1 MTLKTFIKGLFIEE
15 AVPKPTSKI
24 VNSWNYNGDQP
35 DVSFKQL
42 IEYHDRTPQ
51 ISVGVAGYAKLIDL
65 TNIQINAD
73 DDKAK
78 KFIEDWNEQVN
89 IKDKLESLV
98 NTLLICGNAILE
110 KLDDK
115 NIQDVA
121 EVDISTI
128 TDKKRDE
135 YGNTLCYFQ
144 NVNGQRVT
152 LGETNLNKFIEFNLA
167 MYSKKSWSP
176 CLFHSLALPRTVRN
190 RTMMPLIEVLWGIED
205 AMSAIILNN
214 AYPITYVTFEGANED
229 ELSKEAEKIRKRKP
243 GDTHIVTKK
252 PQLDMY
258 ETSPQ
263 SKYTDYIQ
271 HIEKVIQLGIK
282 FPTDIIT
289 GDFTSRASSNTTEDL
304 TLKIARGY
312 QRYIANK
319 LKTELYNPIL
329 AQNGFDP
336 KKVNLSVSF
345 STQNIIQ
352 LTPESVLDM
361 ADRNKITIDEFR
373 EWLGSNTGID
383 LFDDINT
390 NGDMIPVDDKKGG
403 FVMKPRIVKR
413 ERKEESEYQG
423 RKVTLNSP
431 FRTPDGPKK
440 FSVYVKNDKGNVV
453 KVNFGDPNMS
463 IKRDDPE
470 RRKSFRA
477 RHDCDNA
484 KDITTPRYW
493 SCYQWRAGA
502 KVQEE
507 DDFTTRVVYKLDYD
521 HDKIDKCDDYAD
533 EVYEIGSSDMPE
545 LPIHPNCKCYYEDEE
560 TGEYLGQEPEFA
572 VYGDSPLIPES
583 FKKEMESIHSNLKSI
598 QDVLKTKIKSESAK
612 EQILTEINKIQ
623 TKIDSNTEEQDKKR
637 TIIENRQKEILD
649 KIDGEINNV

>member
-1 MTLKTFIKGLFIEE
+1 MTIKTFIKGLFIEE
-15 AVPKPTSKI
+15 TVPKPTSKI

-42 IEYHDRTPQ
+42 IDYHDRTPQ

-89 IKDKLESLV
+89 IKDKLDSLV

-135 YGNTLCYFQ
+135 YGNTLYYYQ

-176 CLFHSLALPRTVRN
+176 CLFHSLTLQRTVRN

-282 FPTDIIT
+282 FPTDILT
-289 GDFTSRASSNTTEDL
+289 GDFTSRASSSTTEDL

-352 LTPESVLDM
+352 LTPDTVM
-361 ADRNKITIDEFR
+361 AMAEKKQISIDEFR
-373 EWLGSNTGID
+373 EWLGDNTGID
-383 LFDDINT
+383 LFDDKIIN
-390 NGDMIPVDDKKGG
+390 NNMNVDSDLIPVPQKDGS
-403 FVMKPRIVKR
+403 VIMKPAIVRR
-413 ERKEESEYQG
+413 EKLKELY
-423 RKVTLNSP
+423 
-431 FRTPDGPKK
+431 
-440 FSVYVKNDKGNVV
+440 KG
-453 KVNFGDPNMS
+453 D
-463 IKRDDPE
+463 
-470 RRKSFRA
+470 A
-477 RHDCDNA
+477 
-484 KDITTPRYW
+484 
-493 SCYQWRAGA
+493 
-502 KVQEE
+502 
-507 DDFTTRVVYKLDYD
+507 VVYRLEYSHEKVDE
-521 HDKIDKCDDYAD
+521 CDDYAD
-533 EVYEIGSSDMPE
+533 EVYELNSPDMPE
-545 LPIHPNCKCYYEDEE
+545 LPIHPNCKCYYEAEE
-560 TGEYLGQEPEFA
+560 DGEYLGQDPSTA
-572 VYGDSPLIPES
+572 LIGDIQVPES

-637 TIIENRQKEILD
+637 IVIETRQKEILD

>member
-1 MTLKTFIKGLFIEE
+1 MTIKTFIKGLFVEE
-15 AVPKPTSKI
+15 TIPKPTSKI

-35 DVSFKQL
+35 DVNFKQL

-135 YGNTLCYFQ
+135 YGNTLYYYQ

-176 CLFHSLALPRTVRN
+176 CLFHSLALQRTVRN

-282 FPTDIIT
+282 FPTDILT

-352 LTPESVLDM
+352 LTPDTVMTM
-361 ADRNKITIDEFR
+361 AEKKQISINEFR
-373 EWLGSNTGID
+373 EWLGNNTGID
-383 LFDDINT
+383 LFDDKIIN
-390 NGDMIPVDDKKGG
+390 NDMNIDSDLIPVPQKDGS
-403 FVMKPRIVKR
+403 VIMKPAIVKR
-413 ERKEESEYQG
+413 EQLKRK
-423 RKVTLNSP
+423 KVKEAPVIDFVDT
-431 FRTPDGPKK
+431 F
-440 FSVYVKNDKGNVV
+440 GN
-453 KVNFGDPNMS
+453 
-463 IKRDDPE
+463 
-470 RRKSFRA
+470 
-477 RHDCDNA
+477 
-484 KDITTPRYW
+484 T
-493 SCYQWRAGA
+493 
-502 KVQEE
+502 
-507 DDFTTRVVYKLDYD
+507 VVYKLEYS
-521 HDKIDKCDDYAD
+521 HEKIDECDDYAD
-533 EVYEIGSSDMPE
+533 EVYEINDLTKPI
-545 LPIHPNCKCYYEDEE
+545 LPIHPNCKCYFEDEE
-560 TGEYLGQEPEFA
+560 TGEYLGQDPESA
-572 VYGDSPLIPES
+572 VYGAPAQIPES
-583 FKKEMESIHSNLKSI
+583 FKKEMESIHTNLQSI

-612 EQILTEINKIQ
+612 ESILSEINKIYN
-623 TKIDSNTEEQDKKR
+623 KIELNIDDQNMKR
-637 TIIENRQKEILD
+637 VVMEARQKEILD
-649 KIDGEINNV
+649 KIDEEIKNV

>member
-1 MTLKTFIKGLFIEE
+1 MTISSFIKNLFVEE
-15 AVPKPTSKI
+15 AIPKPASKI

-65 TNIQINAD
+65 SNIQINAD
-73 DDKAK
+73 DKNAK
-78 KFIEDWNEQVN
+78 KIIEDWNEMVN
-89 IKDKLESLV
+89 IKDKLEGLV

-115 NIQDVA
+115 NIQDVI

-135 YGNTLCYFQ
+135 YGNTQYYYQ
-144 NVNGQRVT
+144 SVNGQRVT

-167 MYSKKSWSP
+167 IYSRKSWSP
-176 CLFHSLALPRTVRN
+176 CIFHSLVLPRTVRN
-190 RTMMPLIEVLWGIED
+190 RTMMPLVEVLWGIED

-282 FPTDIIT
+282 FPTDILT
-289 GDFTSRASSNTTEDL
+289 GDFTSRASSSTTEDL

-329 AQNGFDP
+329 AQHGIDP
-336 KKVNLSVSF
+336 KKANLSVSF

-352 LTPESVLDM
+352 LTPETVMSM
-361 ADRNKITIDEFR
+361 TEKKQISINEFR
-373 EWLGSNTGID
+373 EWLGDNTGID
-383 LFDDINT
+383 LFDDKLIKNISVDP
-390 NGDMIPVDDKKGG
+390 NLIPVPQKDGS
-403 FVMKPRIVKR
+403 VIMKPAIVK
-413 ERKEESEYQG
+413 KEA
-423 RKVTLNSP
+423 
-431 FRTPDGPKK
+431 
-440 FSVYVKNDKGNVV
+440 
-453 KVNFGDPNMS
+453 FGDTFVDS
-463 IKRDDPE
+463 DTI
-470 RRKSFRA
+470 
-477 RHDCDNA
+477 
-484 KDITTPRYW
+484 
-493 SCYQWRAGA
+493 
-502 KVQEE
+502 
-507 DDFTTRVVYKLDYD
+507 VYKLEYS
-521 HDKIDKCDDYAD
+521 HDKIDECDDYSD
-533 EVYEIGSSDMPE
+533 QVYELNDTTRPE

-560 TGEYLGQEPEFA
+560 TGEYLGQDPESA
-572 VYGDSPLIPES
+572 VYGATPQIPES
-583 FKKEMESIHSNLKSI
+583 FKKEIESIHNNLKSI
-598 QDVLKTKIKSESAK
+598 EYVLKNKIKSESAK
-612 EQILTEINKIQ
+612 ETILTEINKIYN
-623 TKIDSNTEEQDKKR
+623 KIELNIDEQNMKR
-637 TIIENRQKEILD
+637 VVMEARQKEILD
-649 KIDGEINNV
+649 KIDEEIKHV